1 MVIWCKYCGHGGHAI
16 EYEQWFKEDKK
27 ELCPHGCGHAC
38 FTADDFW
45 KSYSLYDNIN
55 WLSVSYLI
63 YHAWRFLIYY

>member
-38 FTADDFW
+38 FTADDF
-45 KSYSLYDNIN
+45 
-55 WLSVSYLI
+55 
-63 YHAWRFLIYY
+63 